1 MKSLGTN
8 SKERCS
14 LPLSYTT
21 TSIPFENNTISYDY
35 ALNNKLQFNYYINNK
50 DDNINTSTTLDI
62 LKLIL
67 KNEQSNK
74 SFKLM
79 YINHNRELFDQENF
93 LLTKEN
99 QGITMTILNGK
110 NILKV
115 LSLKVH
121 SEH

>member
-1 MKSLGTN
+1 MGTN

-35 ALNNKLQFNYYINNK
+35 ALNNKLQFNYYINNT

-79 YINHNRELFDQENF
+79 YINHNRELFDLENC